1 MKCCK
6 CPLFEY
12 YPSEDG
18 SWVNCSLFGDSWEE
32 PLQYEDKEGTTIGCY
47 VERCYIEKFAKQ
59 RDEEFARMAES
70 MARDIKE
77 RDEEP
82 LFTMLED

>member
-1 MKCCK
+1 
-6 CPLFEY
+6 
-12 YPSEDG
+12 
-18 SWVNCSLFGDSWEE
+18 
-32 PLQYEDKEGTTIGCY
+32 LQYEDKGGTTIGCY